1 MRSCDIIMKIR
12 FWEGRHMDTSEI
24 KAILDQDFENL
35 LHKLNV
41 YDAVVAGTVQCAFCH
56 DTVNISNISMVF
68 PQNGEAHFCCDK
80 KSCTDKLLKQRG
92 ICE

>member
-1 MRSCDIIMKIR
+1 
-12 FWEGRHMDTSEI
+12 MDTSEI

-68 PQNGEAHFCCDK
+68 PQHGEVHFCCDK

>member
-1 MRSCDIIMKIR
+1 MKNR
-12 FWEGRHMDTSEI
+12 FWEGKHMDTSEI

-56 DTVNISNISMVF
+56 DTVNLLNISMVF
-68 PQNGEAHFCCDK
+68 PQDSEVRFCCDK
-80 KSCTDKLLKQRG
+80 KVCTDKLLKQRG